1 MLSSI
6 ISTIPSSL
14 TYFFFL
20 TLAYA
25 GATLTF
31 VILGRLIPKPS
42 IDTIAKPVD
51 ALIIPIL
58 NLLTA
63 FFIAGLVIIA
73 IGFNP
78 FEALK
83 YIFMG
88 AFGYVNNIYE
98 AIKALI
104 LGKMALKDFPF
115 FEFTNFANTIYFTTN
130 FIFAGLAVAIA
141 FQARLFNIG
150 GEGQA
155 LMGGVGATTIVLL
168 LDHHLPGFILIP
180 LAVIGAM
187 ITGGLWGLLAGWLQA
202 YRNAHIVI
210 TTIMLNFIGSS
221 VVVYLLANFMQAEGG
236 APETRRFL
244 PSAQIS
250 SLNDWIY
257 SPANLSFLLALFL
270 CFFYWFYV
278 WRTRWGYELRAIGKN
293 EHASTY
299 AGINYKKQI
308 LLVMAVSGAFAG
320 LVAINTVLGSTHS
333 LKNGFPAGAGFI
345 GIAVALMGR
354 NHPIG
359 IIFAALL
366 FGVMQQGGFELRFN
380 MPGISNYVVSM
391 LMGLV
396 IFFSGALAN
405 QFTPIFMNS
414 KNIAT
419 PKEKKTKKKE
429 LANA

>member
-1 MLSSI
+1 MLPSI
-6 ISTIPSSL
+6 INIL
-14 TYFFFL
+14 LL
-20 TLAYA
+20 TLVYA
-25 GATLTF
+25 GLTSIF
-31 VILGRLIPKPS
+31 IILGRSIPKPS

-51 ALIIPIL
+51 ILIIPIL

-63 FFIAGLVIIA
+63 FFVAMLVIA
-73 IGFNP
+73 IIGKNP
-78 FEALK
+78 FVAL
-83 YIFMG
+83 YYLFQG
-88 AFGYVNNIYE
+88 AFGSLNSF
-98 AIKALI
+98 
-104 LGKMALKDFPF
+104 GQ
-115 FEFTNFANTIYFTTN
+115 TIFYSTN

-155 LMGGVGATTIVLL
+155 LMGGVGASAVVLL
-168 LDHHLPGFILIP
+168 LDHHLPGIILIP
-180 LAVIGAM
+180 LAIIGAM

-210 TTIMLNFIGSS
+210 TTIMLNFIGAS
-221 VVVYLLANFMQAEGG
+221 VVVFLLANFMQAEGG

-244 PSAQIS
+244 PSAHIP

-257 SPANLSFLLALFL
+257 SHANLSFLLALFL
-270 CFFYWFYV
+270 CFVYWFYV

-293 EHASTY
+293 EHAAAY
-299 AGINYKKQI
+299 AGISYKKQV
-308 LLVMAVSGAFAG
+308 LLVMAISGAFAG
-320 LVAINTVLGSTHS
+320 LIAINTILGSTHS
-333 LKNGFPAGAGFI
+333 LKNGFSAGAGFV

-359 IIFAALL
+359 IIFAAIL
-366 FGVMQQGGFELRFN
+366 FGAMQQGGFELRFN
-380 MPGISNYVVSM
+380 MDGVSNYVVSM

-414 KNIAT
+414 KNIA
-419 PKEKKTKKKE
+419 PQKDKDMKKEE